1 PLALRVGRGARGLG
15 VPPDELLLLAPGLPV
30 RVRRR
35 SVVEDPPVGRP
46 GERPAV
52 TERILLVRRLAAG
65 RLVDELALRRLVH
78 DAGVDPASRRGRAVV
93 LEVAEGRDGL
103 VLLVL
108 ELAVGARDVLGRVA
122 VDLLEDQL
130 HLRMIRML
138 AVREVRGEETLVARL
153 LRARVELL

>member
-1 PLALRVGRGARGLG
+1 
-15 VPPDELLLLAPGLPV
+15 
-30 RVRRR
+30 
-35 SVVEDPPVGRP
+35 
-46 GERPAV
+46 V

-93 LEVAEGRDGL
+93 LEVAEGGDRL
-103 VLLVL
+103 ALLVL

-138 AVREVRGEETLVARL
+138 AVCEVRGEEALVARL
-153 LRARVELL
+153 LRGRVELLEPVGQRADELGDGLNVSRRLDVRLVPLDESRWVRERSVL